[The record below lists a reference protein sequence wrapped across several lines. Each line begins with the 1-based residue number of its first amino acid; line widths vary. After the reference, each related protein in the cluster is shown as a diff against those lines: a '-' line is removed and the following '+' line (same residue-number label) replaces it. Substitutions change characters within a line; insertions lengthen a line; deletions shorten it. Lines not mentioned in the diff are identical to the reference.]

1 MQKKLLNISFTVV
14 DPQDFHLRTKKQIGS
29 LMETLM
35 LVQVAIPIK
44 ANQSLVNGLV
54 ENHKRK
60 INEKSEDKVFVRKVM
75 ANLNRY
81 FMQHLVTE
89 VIPGPSAI
97 RMDLLLNIPNMGLNG
112 GNI

>member
-1 MQKKLLNISFTVV
+1 
-14 DPQDFHLRTKKQIGS
+14 
-29 LMETLM
+29 
-35 LVQVAIPIK
+35 
-44 ANQSLVNGLV
+44 
-54 ENHKRK
+54 
-60 INEKSEDKVFVRKVM
+60 M

-112 GNI
+112 GNIQIRQTETSGKVQVMMRMMVMIKMMVHAV